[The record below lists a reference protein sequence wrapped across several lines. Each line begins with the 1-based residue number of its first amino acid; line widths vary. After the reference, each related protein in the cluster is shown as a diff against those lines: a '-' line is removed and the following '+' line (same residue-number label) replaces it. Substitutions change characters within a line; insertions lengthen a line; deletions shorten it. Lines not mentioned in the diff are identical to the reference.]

1 MQTWVCAV
9 LFIIVG
15 YLLAVLIGMLMNLG
29 KVRETNRLNRDNV
42 IGLMDGITFIVSYLY
57 QSDKS
62 LVCKAIPTA
71 EASKQVYNDLLST
84 YSEPKI
90 VGIINQVLQYKDD
103 KKYTQ
108 PDIDAFFGNV
118 YKSYSKVMGNYCT
131 PLQPGPVNTM
141 QAPQNYNLGPYQ
153 YMAKSGCG
161 M

>member
-29 KVRETNRLNRDNV
+29 KVRETNKLNRDNV
-42 IGLMDGITFIVSYLY
+42 IGLMDGFTLIVSYVV
-57 QSDKS
+57 QTDKS

-71 EASKQVYNDLLST
+71 EASKQVYNDLLSK
-84 YSEPKI
+84 YSERKI
-90 VGIINQVLQYKDD
+90 IGMVNQALKYTND
-103 KKYTQ
+103 KKFSES
-108 PDIDAFFGNV
+108 DILTFFGDV
-118 YKSYSKVMGNYCT
+118 SASYLKVMGKYCT
-131 PLQPGPVNTM
+131 ALAPGPVSTM